1 MCEQRNGWPGRDHQ
15 RTERGASWMNAAIY
29 HLSHGDSK
37 DQTRVTEREVR
48 LKRCLGDELRLN
60 RRSGQREGA

>member
-1 MCEQRNGWPGRDHQ
+1 
-15 RTERGASWMNAAIY
+15 MNAAIY